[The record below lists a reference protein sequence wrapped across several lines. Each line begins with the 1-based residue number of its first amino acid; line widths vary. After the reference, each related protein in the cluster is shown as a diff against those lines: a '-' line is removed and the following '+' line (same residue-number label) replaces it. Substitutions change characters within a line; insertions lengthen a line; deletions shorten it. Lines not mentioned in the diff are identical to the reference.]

1 MGPVPVFL
9 CGDPLGCVVPPL
21 YNGVFSLNCG
31 LGKSVEACRDTRI
44 AMIEIRDFSFTYRE
58 SKEPTVRDVNLTIPD
73 GTFVGITGAA
83 GSGKSTL
90 TYALNGIIPHCY
102 PGEFFGSVLI
112 DGLDTVETSLTDI
125 SRLVGSVCQD
135 IDSQM
140 VSSVVDDEL
149 LYGLE
154 NFGIPHDEIPGR
166 VDEALEAMGI
176 LDLKDCA
183 IDSLSGGQKQKVAIA
198 AIVALRPRILVLD
211 EPTAELDPASSVAV
225 FDLLRHYAQSHGTT
239 VIVVE
244 QKIALLSEFADMLVI
259 VDDGRRRVV
268 GSPSEVLAHSDE
280 LLEIGVACP
289 RSTSLANRLRSAGLY
304 YGPACHYVE
313 EACDMVGEV
322 LA

>member
-1 MGPVPVFL
+1 
-9 CGDPLGCVVPPL
+9 
-21 YNGVFSLNCG
+21 
-31 LGKSVEACRDTRI
+31 
-44 AMIEIRDFSFTYRE
+44 MIEIQDFSFKYRE

-112 DGLDTVETSLTDI
+112 DDLDTVETSLTDI

-140 VSSVVDDEL
+140 VSSVVDDEM

-154 NFGIPHDEIPGR
+154 NFGIPHDEIPAR

-176 LDLKDCA
+176 IDLRDCA

-198 AIVALRPRILVLD
+198 AILALRPRILVLD

-225 FDLLRHYAQSHGTT
+225 FDLLRRYARSHGTT

-244 QKIALLSEFADMLVI
+244 QKIALLSDYADMLVI
-259 VDDGRRRVV
+259 IDGGRLRFV

-289 RSTSLANRLRSAGLY
+289 RSTSLANRLRDVGIY
-304 YGPACHYVE
+304 DGPACRNVE
-313 EACDMVGEV
+313 EACNMVGEV